1 MKNFLI
7 YLILVFNLM
16 YFYSSNAYSKIVG
29 NKIILGS
36 VISLTGKFS
45 SEGITIQNNF
55 NQIIDKINNSGGIKI
70 GKKKYNFQIV
80 FYDNQ
85 SNFLMTQ
92 HLAKRLIRNDGIQM
106 IIGSNSIELTKAL
119 IPITEGNNIVLLEL
133 FDMSPYFLTT
143 KGDIK
148 FNNLVVKKS
157 RNLYSI
163 NFASDISRDYFNP
176 FLVLKDAFE
185 KSNSLDINKI
195 EGALNEVIQYR
206 NYISSSQ

>member
-7 YLILVFNLM
+7 YLVLVSNLM
-16 YFYSSNAYSKIVG
+16 FFHSSCAHSKIVG

-36 VISLTGKFS
+36 VISLTGKYS
-45 SEGITIQNNF
+45 SEGIIIQNNF
-55 NQIIDKINNSGGIKI
+55 NQIIDNINNSGGIKI
-70 GKKKYNFQIV
+70 GTKKYNFQLV

-85 SNFLMTQ
+85 SNFLMAQ
-92 HLAKRLIRNDGIQM
+92 HLAKRLIRHDGIQI

-119 IPITEGNNIVLLEL
+119 IPITEGNNIILLEL
-133 FDMSPYFLTT
+133 FDMSP
-143 KGDIK
+143 
-148 FNNLVVKKS
+148 LVVKKY
-157 RNLYSI
+157 RNLFSV
-163 NFASDISRDYFNP
+163 NFASDISKDYFNP

-195 EGALNEVIQYR
+195 EGPLRTSLNEVIQYR

>member
-7 YLILVFNLM
+7 YLVLVFNLM
-16 YFYSSNAYSKIVG
+16 FFHSSCVHSKIVG

-36 VISLTGKFS
+36 VISLTGKYS
-45 SEGITIQNNF
+45 SEGIIIQNNF
-55 NQIIDKINNSGGIKI
+55 NQIIDNINNSGGIKI
-70 GKKKYNFQIV
+70 GTKKYNFQLV

-85 SNFLMTQ
+85 SNFLMAQ
-92 HLAKRLIRNDGIQM
+92 HLAKRLIRHDGIQM

-133 FDMSPYFLTT
+133 FDLSP
-143 KGDIK
+143 
-148 FNNLVVKKS
+148 LVVKKS
-157 RNLYSI
+157 RNLFSI

-195 EGALNEVIQYR
+195 EGPLNEVIQYR